1 MLEYLH
7 IFSYDIIPTNN
18 IMVVMVMEKSVCS
31 EDNDVQQHK
40 VHQKVQRSYS
50 TISHSL
56 GNENLFFLLYLGQ
69 FN

>member
-1 MLEYLH
+1 
-7 IFSYDIIPTNN
+7 
-18 IMVVMVMEKSVCS
+18 MVVVVMEKSVCS